1 VIVIRRRVDGVMVGV
16 RVAMCGPA
24 ERTDGERKAMIVA
37 HGLEIDAAGRG
48 SMVYVGKTPWHGLG
62 TRFDA
67 PPSWQEA
74 SEACGAGYK
83 VLTAGCYTQDGREL
97 PAQYTYRED
106 TQDIFG
112 VVGPAYTVLQNSEMF
127 QWFSPLI
134 DSGLV
139 ELHTAGVLWGGKK
152 AWCLARIAGKNLEVQ
167 DGDEIERFVL
177 LSNAHD
183 GSRAARAGFTPIRV
197 VCANT
202 EALAVNSE
210 ESNLVRLLHTSG
222 IKSSLNA
229 LRDVMNTANSQFES
243 TVEQYRRLAKTPIN
257 RQDIKAYVRKVLKI
271 KPDEKVHTRTE
282 NKMRDIVAAAVDGRG
297 NHGKTLWDAYNG
309 VTEWLSYTSSKTDDR
324 RVDSLWFGEAAT
336 LSSRAL
342 AIAVEMAG

>member
-1 VIVIRRRVDGVMVGV
+1 M
-16 RVAMCGPA
+16 
-24 ERTDGERKAMIVA
+24 A
-37 HGLEIDAAGRG
+37 HGLDIDAAGRG

-62 TRFDA
+62 TKFA
-67 PPSWQEA
+67 TPPSWQVA
-74 SEACGAGYK
+74 SEACGAGYT
-83 VLTAGCYTQDGREL
+83 VATAGCFTEDKRPL

-106 TQDIFG
+106 TGEIFG

-127 QWFSPLI
+127 EWFSPLI

-152 AWCLARIAGKNLEVQ
+152 AWCLARIAGPNLEVQ

-229 LRDVMNTANSQFES
+229 LRDVMNTANSQFEA
-243 TVEQYRRLAKTPIN
+243 TVEQYRRLARCPIN
-257 RQDIKAYVRKVLKI
+257 REDIKKYVRQVLKI

-297 NHGKTLWDAYNG
+297 NNGKTLWDAYNG
-309 VTEWLSYTSSKTDDR
+309 FTEFLSYTASKTDDR